1 MSKRCYW
8 CFYKVDVERLYPGET
23 PFSLDLPHG
32 LKGFW
37 CNGSCCASFVKK
49 HRTHMSEWGYTSA
62 IHDALHHRATV
73 RYRLAPEPFQFA
85 WFRDETDP
93 LQREEFL
100 SLCTYYDTETRTE
113 VTRNVSR
120 PVTYNLLDALQLVAP
135 DPIPMITLKRRRE
148 DQAGQE
154 AHNDTKQQD
163 PVHVVA
169 EMPAPRDEFDRK
181 RKSKL
186 SINKRE

>member
-1 MSKRCYW
+1 MSQRCYW
-8 CFYKVDVERLYPGET
+8 CIYKVDMHNLLPGET

-62 IHDALHHRATV
+62 IHDALHHRSSV
-73 RYRLAPEPFQFA
+73 RYRFAPEPFQFA
-85 WFRDETDP
+85 WFRDEVDP

-113 VTRNVSR
+113 VTRNVAR

-148 DQAGQE
+148 DQPQ
-154 AHNDTKQQD
+154 HD
-163 PVHVVA
+163 PDGNAQPQVHVVA
-169 EMPAPRDEFDRK
+169 EMSSPRDAIDKK

-186 SINKRE
+186 SINKKQ